1 MRSEL
6 KEKRFTMTPEIIKQI
21 EANAKEPD
29 LTDPDAPEITD
40 EQIALATRRGK
51 PLKEVKKLPIAL
63 RLPAL
68 TLKKLRASGKGW
80 QTRLSDKISEL
91 VMKGLL

>member
-1 MRSEL
+1 MKSLTDWERVRDMKDED
-6 KEKRFTMTPEIIKQI
+6 I
-21 EANAKEPD
+21 D
-29 LTDPDAPEITD
+29 LTDPDAPEITG

-63 RLPAL
+63 RLPAI

-91 VMKGLL
+91 VMKGIL

>member
-1 MRSEL
+1 MTSEEIDKKYPLNGKAIKKIKEAL
-6 KEKRFTMTPEIIKQI
+6 K
-21 EANAKEPD
+21 NEPD
-29 LTDPDAPEITD
+29 MTDPDAPD
-40 EQIALATRRGK
+40 FSDLLKNKIA
-51 PLKEVKKLPIAL
+51 KLPIAL
-63 RLPAL
+63 RLPAI